1 MKIITS
7 AVSFV
12 RVCVGTFNN
21 PYVTFRSLSIQK
33 ADTTHLIFIVLLTL
47 GYFTFASLIRTGLQN
62 PFLLTIR
69 FNSLVLGALVGFVA
83 MLALLVIGSKLFG
96 GQLNLPRL
104 IQLWSYTLVPTWVWF
119 STTSLLY
126 VLLPPPRTMNLTGKV
141 YSSFYVV
148 FSMMVLFWKMILYYL
163 TLRFG
168 LRFDLY
174 RIAAFSLIVVPFV
187 IAYSVVLFRLG
198 IFRIPYL

>member
-1 MKIITS
+1 
-7 AVSFV
+7 
-12 RVCVGTFNN
+12 
-21 PYVTFRSLSIQK
+21 
-33 ADTTHLIFIVLLTL
+33 
-47 GYFTFASLIRTGLQN
+47 
-62 PFLLTIR
+62 
-69 FNSLVLGALVGFVA
+69 

-96 GQLNLPRL
+96 GQLNMRRL

-119 STTSLLY
+119 FTTSLLY

-168 LRFDLY
+168 FRFDLY
-174 RIAAFSLIVVPFV
+174 KIAAFSLIVVPFV
-187 IAYSVVLFRLG
+187 IAFSVVLFRLG